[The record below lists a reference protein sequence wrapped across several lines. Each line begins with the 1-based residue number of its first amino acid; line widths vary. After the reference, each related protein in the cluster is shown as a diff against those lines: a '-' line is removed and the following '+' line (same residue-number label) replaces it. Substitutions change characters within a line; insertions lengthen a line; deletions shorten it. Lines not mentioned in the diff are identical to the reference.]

1 MTPIPRN
8 AHPEIP
14 VLVLH
19 AALSVALA
27 FETAGLPIG
36 AEAVTDELVDSL
48 DQHCNRSVQSICLR

>member
-14 VLVLH
+14 DLVLH

-27 FETAGLPIG
+27 FETAGPPIG
-36 AEAVTDELVDSL
+36 AEAVTDELVDRL
-48 DQHCNRSVQSICLR
+48 DRHCHRGVQSMCLR